1 MTKPAELR
9 LPAVEIDELAE
20 AVAISVIVPVTERPE
35 PLVELYHEYAA
46 PLRELGRPFEFV
58 FAVEPW
64 AYDMS
69 LPLLDLAR
77 AGEPIRVLEVGQT
90 TGETTL
96 LRLAVLD
103 SRGSII
109 VTLPAYRRV
118 EASAIPELIARVEHG
133 ADVAVA
139 RRWPRR
145 DSWIN
150 RLQTRAVHMFI
161 GRLVGRRLN
170 DVACGVRAIRRDVL
184 DRLPLYGDFFR
195 FLPLFALREG
205 YSVEEVPSP
214 QHERDVSVRIYQPG
228 VYLRRLLDLLGLL
241 FLLRFTDKPLR
252 FFGLVGSGLS
262 LAGAAVLLVLFIQR
276 LAGQGIAD
284 RPILLLGALLVVV
297 GFQAIALGLIGE
309 IIVYLHAPSRRPYR
323 LARRSSPDLPRSTAP

>member
-1 MTKPAELR
+1 MMKSVELQLPVLETKE
-9 LPAVEIDELAE
+9 E
-20 AVAISVIVPVTERPE
+20 ADTVAISVIVPVTERPE
-35 PLVELYHEYAA
+35 SLVELYHEYAA
-46 PLRELGRPFEFV
+46 PLRALGQPFEFV

-64 AYDMS
+64 GYGMS

-77 AGEPIRVLEVGQT
+77 AGEPVRVLEVGQSA
-90 TGETTL
+90 GETTL
-96 LRLAVLD
+96 LRLAALD
-103 SRGSII
+103 SCGSIV

-118 EASAIPELIARVEHG
+118 EAAAIPELIARVEQG
-133 ADVAVA
+133 ADLAVA

-150 RLQTRAVHMFI
+150 RLQTRAFHLFI
-161 GRLVGRRLN
+161 GRLVGRRLH
-170 DVACGVRAIRRDVL
+170 DVACGVRAIRRDVM

-195 FLPLFALREG
+195 FLPLFAIREG
-205 YSVEEVPSP
+205 YSVEEVASA
-214 QHERDVSVRIYQPG
+214 QHQRDVNTRVYQPG

-262 LAGAAVLLVLFIQR
+262 LTGSLILLVLFVQR
-276 LAGQGIAD
+276 LGGQGIAD
-284 RPILLLGALLVVV
+284 RPILLLGALLVVL

-323 LARRSSPDLPRSTAP
+323 LARQPRSDRPC